1 MATQMGRHFLWY
13 DDCGFEGF
21 GFFGSYLGIGDDY
34 DGIAD
39 GNQAGCSAVKA
50 DALGT
55 ALSADNV
62 SDQAC
67 AVGYINH
74 VNLLAV
80 NDAGCIHP
88 VAVNSNAAN
97 VVDIGIGHL
106 NAVKFGFEYSQ

>member
-1 MATQMGRHFLWY
+1 M
-13 DDCGFEGF
+13 
-21 GFFGSYLGIGDDY
+21 SVGDDDY
-34 DGIAD
+34 GIAD
-39 GNQAGCSAVKA
+39 GDQASCSTVQA

-55 ALSADNV
+55 ALPADNV
-62 SDQAC
+62 GDKAG
-67 AVGYINH
+67 AVGYIH
-74 VNLLAV
+74 YVDLLAV